1 MQIGMMSA
9 ITPSITNNLYIDSAK
24 IRTISAGI
32 LGNNLIEMKV
42 CKKNLKQKKPFAF
55 AKGSNM
61 AGAERLEL
69 ATPGFGDRCST
80 N

>member
-1 MQIGMMSA
+1 MRFS
-9 ITPSITNNLYIDSAK
+9 LYGEFWKANF
-24 IRTISAGI
+24 G
-32 LGNNLIEMKV
+32 
-42 CKKNLKQKKPFAF
+42 QKKSFAE
-55 AKGSNM
+55 AKDHYM

>member
-1 MQIGMMSA
+1 MRFYSNEQKGEKFWIKKILCLSKG
-9 ITPSITNNLYIDSAK
+9 LY
-24 IRTISAGI
+24 
-32 LGNNLIEMKV
+32 
-42 CKKNLKQKKPFAF
+42 
-55 AKGSNM
+55 M